1 MPAKKKA
8 RRKTQSRRMSRDK
21 IARLV
26 ELFEGEVNNG
36 GFDQF
41 FYNSLGNETAD
52 IIEALE
58 TIEASKIT
66 DILKRAAMRFPEGKP
81 PKNRIARGDLLM
93 ERVSPSCD
101 AFDDLDASSMPAR
114 KNYKDFWKSI
124 WAGSEDDLRNRF
136 VAIAPR

>member
-8 RRKTQSRRMSRDK
+8 RRKTKSRRMSRDK

-58 TIEASKIT
+58 TIEASKIA
-66 DILKRAAMRFPEGKP
+66 DIVKRAAMRFPEGKP

-93 ERVSPSCD
+93 ERVSPNCD
-101 AFDDLDASSMPAR
+101 AFDDLDREFYAC
-114 KNYKDFWKSI
+114 
-124 WAGSEDDLRNRF
+124 SEELQGF
-136 VAIAPR
+136 LEKYMGWV